1 MSAQVVRLV
10 IGEIHAYSPIAG
22 DAMVRELDISRIT
35 LRLMEKEDKKGGD
48 DEHVFAKLSGDT
60 LSILQQCLVRISSIW
75 SSERCSLQVV
85 QINRFDNQGLGRVR
99 QPGQS
104 LSQVPPNQDATRPE

>member
-1 MSAQVVRLV
+1 MTWPSRLTRFQSLQPDIPSSAKVSAHVVRLV
-10 IGEIHAYSPIAG
+10 VREMHAYSLIAG

-60 LSILQQCLVRISSIW
+60 LSILQQCLVGTSSIFHLP
-75 SSERCSLQVV
+75 SSIFHLNE
-85 QINRFDNQGLGRVR
+85 
-99 QPGQS
+99 
-104 LSQVPPNQDATRPE
+104 